1 MAGMDL
7 HTAALFC
14 ATVFPL
20 ICTPGPDMLF
30 VASQSLGGGAAA
42 GLRATAGVCA
52 GYLLHSLLAA
62 LGLAALVAASPPL
75 FQALRWIG
83 VAYLAWLAFKLLRS
97 ALRRGAL
104 DLRAVESG
112 GRRDALRRGF
122 LTAALN
128 PKGMM
133 IYLAILPQFMRA
145 DAPAAPQAIA
155 LSALFVA
162 GCALVYAAL
171 SLVLG
176 RGARGG
182 GSMLGG
188 RRRRWIDG
196 LAGGL
201 IAAAAGKLALS

>member
-1 MAGMDL
+1 MAFMDL
-7 HTAALFC
+7 HTALLFC
-14 ATVFPL
+14 ATVLPL

-52 GYLLHSLLAA
+52 GYVLHSLLAA
-62 LGLAALVAASPPL
+62 LGLAALVAASPLL

-97 ALRRGAL
+97 ALRPGAL
-104 DLRAVESG
+104 EIQAA
-112 GRRDALRRGF
+112 GRRDAFRRGF

-145 DAPAAPQAIA
+145 DAPAATQAIA
-155 LSALFVA
+155 LSALFVS
-162 GCALVYAAL
+162 GCALIYAAL
-171 SLVLG
+171 SLILG

-182 GSMLGG
+182 GAPALGG

-196 LAGGL
+196 VAGGL